1 MKEML
6 KEFLIFKRYIV
17 LIFISAVGSVLSTLA
32 LPMYLSHMINN
43 AIPSKDLRSV
53 LSVGAVMLL
62 FVPAGILCSALM
74 GYFSAKVSAGIGR
87 SLRNKVFKKVQ
98 EFSQTEFDRI
108 STSSLITRTTN
119 DVIQVQTFLNI
130 LLRISLMAPFMA
142 VGGIVMSLAKSAK
155 LSMVL
160 LISMPLLLAFV
171 FVMGSRIMPLST
183 AMQEYLDCINLVI
196 REKLTGI
203 RVARTFGTE
212 VYEEERFKKVNET
225 FMHKSVRLHTL
236 MSVLMPGLNLILYGT
251 TLVLLAFGGLQIRGG
266 TSLPVG
272 DIIAI
277 VQYVMQIMM
286 SVLMMSMVF
295 LVYPRAA
302 VSSKRI
308 NEVLTIN
315 PFISNVQN
323 PVTQTSLKGHV
334 SFRNVSF
341 TFPDAKSPVLKDI
354 SFDSRP
360 GEVTAI
366 IGSTGSG
373 KSTLIN
379 LIPRFYD
386 VQCGEVLV
394 DGINVKEM
402 DLYTLRNKIGL
413 VPQKTF
419 LFKGSIAQNVS
430 YGNKTCTKEDI
441 EYALRVAQSY
451 DFVMEKEEG
460 LETLITQGATN
471 LSGGQKQRLA
481 IARALAKK
489 PSVYIFDDSFS
500 ALDFKTDA
508 ALRKALSAV
517 VHNASVILVAQRVST
532 VKDADQILVL
542 ENGFCVGKGRHED
555 LMKHCK
561 VYQEI
566 VYSQLS
572 REEVQA

>member
-1 MKEML
+1 MREML
-6 KEFLIFKRYIV
+6 KEFLSFKRYIALV
-17 LIFISAVGSVLSTLA
+17 FLSAVGSVLSTLA
-32 LPMYLSHMINN
+32 LPMYLSRIINT
-43 AIPSKDLRSV
+43 AIPNGDMGSV
-53 LSVGAVMLL
+53 LSIGALMLA
-62 FVPAGILCSALM
+62 FVPAGILCSVLM
-74 GYFSAKVSAGIGR
+74 GYFAAKVSVGIGR
-87 SLRNKVFKKVQ
+87 NLRNRVFKKVQ
-98 EFSQTEFDRI
+98 EFSEMEFDKI

-119 DVIQVQTFLNI
+119 DVMQVQTFLNI

-142 VGGIVMSLAKSAK
+142 VGGIVMSLAKSVK

-160 LISMPLLLAFV
+160 LVSMPLLLAFV

-183 AMQEYLDCINLVI
+183 SMQEYLDEINLVI

-236 MSVLMPGLNLILYGT
+236 MSVLMPGLNLIPYGT
-251 TLVLLAFGGLQIRGG
+251 TLVLLAFGGLQILGG

-308 NEVLTIN
+308 NEVLIIN

-323 PVTQTSLKGHV
+323 PVTQTNLKGHV

-354 SFDSRP
+354 SFDSCP

-394 DGINVKEM
+394 DGVNVKEM

-419 LFKGSIAQNVS
+419 LFKGSIAQNVTC
-430 YGNKTCTKEDI
+430 GNKTCTKEDI
-441 EYALRVAQSY
+441 EQALRVAQAY
-451 DFVMEKEEG
+451 DFVMDKEEG

-471 LSGGQKQRLA
+471 ISGGQKQRLS
-481 IARALAKK
+481 IARALTKK
-489 PSVYIFDDSFS
+489 PSIYIFDDSFS

-508 ALRKALSAV
+508 ALRKALLKEAR
-517 VHNASVILVAQRVST
+517 NASVILVAQRVST
-532 VKDADQILVL
+532 IKDADQILVL
-542 ENGFCVGKGRHED
+542 ENGHCVGRGRHED
-555 LMKHCK
+555 LIKHCK

-572 REEVQA
+572 KEEVQ

>member
-1 MKEML
+1 MREML
-6 KEFLIFKRYIV
+6 KEFLSFKRYIALV
-17 LIFISAVGSVLSTLA
+17 FLSAVGSVLSTLA
-32 LPMYLSHMINN
+32 LPMYLSRIINT
-43 AIPSKDLRSV
+43 AIPNGDMGSV
-53 LSVGAVMLL
+53 LSIGALMLA
-62 FVPAGILCSALM
+62 FVPAGILCSVLM
-74 GYFSAKVSAGIGR
+74 GYFAAKVSVGIGR
-87 SLRNKVFKKVQ
+87 NLRNRVFKKVQ
-98 EFSQTEFDRI
+98 EFSEMEFDKI

-119 DVIQVQTFLNI
+119 DVMQVQTFLNI

-142 VGGIVMSLAKSAK
+142 VGGIVMSLAKSVK
-155 LSMVL
+155 LSML
-160 LISMPLLLAFV
+160 LLVSMPLLLAFV

-183 AMQEYLDCINLVI
+183 SMQEYLDEINLVI

-251 TLVLLAFGGLQIRGG
+251 TLVLLAFGGLQILGG

-419 LFKGSIAQNVS
+419 LFKGSIAQNVTC
-430 YGNKTCTKEDI
+430 GNKTCMKEDI
-441 EYALRVAQSY
+441 EQALRVAQAY
-451 DFVMEKEEG
+451 DFVMDKEEG

-471 LSGGQKQRLA
+471 ISGGQKQRLS
-481 IARALAKK
+481 IARALTKK
-489 PSVYIFDDSFS
+489 PSIYIFDDSFS

-508 ALRKALSAV
+508 ALRKALLKEAR
-517 VHNASVILVAQRVST
+517 NASVILVAQRVST
-532 VKDADQILVL
+532 IKDADQILVL
-542 ENGFCVGKGRHED
+542 ENGHCVGRGRHED
-555 LMKHCK
+555 LIKHCK

-572 REEVQA
+572 KEEVQ

>member
-1 MKEML
+1 MREML
-6 KEFLIFKRYIV
+6 KEFLSFKRYIALV
-17 LIFISAVGSVLSTLA
+17 FLSAVGSVLSTLA
-32 LPMYLSHMINN
+32 LPMYLSRIINT
-43 AIPSKDLRSV
+43 AIPNTDMGSV
-53 LSVGAVMLL
+53 LSIGALMLA
-62 FVPAGILCSALM
+62 FVPAGILCSVLM
-74 GYFSAKVSAGIGR
+74 GYFAAKVSVGIGR
-87 SLRNKVFKKVQ
+87 NLRNRVFKKVQ
-98 EFSQTEFDRI
+98 EFSEMEFDKI

-119 DVIQVQTFLNI
+119 DVMQVQTFLNI

-142 VGGIVMSLAKSAK
+142 VGGIVMSLAKSVK

-160 LISMPLLLAFV
+160 LVSMPLLLAFV

-183 AMQEYLDCINLVI
+183 SMQEYLDEINLVI

-251 TLVLLAFGGLQIRGG
+251 TLVLLAFGGLQILGG

-419 LFKGSIAQNVS
+419 LFKGSIAQNVTC
-430 YGNKTCTKEDI
+430 GNKTCMKEDI
-441 EYALRVAQSY
+441 EQALRVAQAY
-451 DFVMEKEEG
+451 DFVMDKEEG

-471 LSGGQKQRLA
+471 ISGGQKQRLS
-481 IARALAKK
+481 IARALTKK
-489 PSVYIFDDSFS
+489 PSIYIFDDSFS

-508 ALRKALSAV
+508 ALRKALLKEAR
-517 VHNASVILVAQRVST
+517 NASVILVAQRVST
-532 VKDADQILVL
+532 IKDADQILVL
-542 ENGFCVGKGRHED
+542 ENGHCVGRGRHED
-555 LMKHCK
+555 LIKHCK

-572 REEVQA
+572 KEEVQ

>member
-1 MKEML
+1 MREML
-6 KEFLIFKRYIV
+6 KEFLSFKRYIALV
-17 LIFISAVGSVLSTLA
+17 FLSAVGSVLSTLA
-32 LPMYLSHMINN
+32 LPMYLSRIINT
-43 AIPSKDLRSV
+43 AIPNGDMGSV
-53 LSVGAVMLL
+53 LSIGALMLA
-62 FVPAGILCSALM
+62 FVPAGILCSVLM
-74 GYFSAKVSAGIGR
+74 GYFAAKVSVGIGR
-87 SLRNKVFKKVQ
+87 NLRNRVFKKVQ
-98 EFSQTEFDRI
+98 EFSEMEFDKI

-119 DVIQVQTFLNI
+119 DVMQVQTFLNI

-142 VGGIVMSLAKSAK
+142 VGGIVMSLAKSVK
-155 LSMVL
+155 LSML
-160 LISMPLLLAFV
+160 LLVSMPLLLAFV

-183 AMQEYLDCINLVI
+183 SMQEYLDEINLVI

-251 TLVLLAFGGLQIRGG
+251 TLVLLAFGGLQILGG

-323 PVTQTSLKGHV
+323 PVTQTSLKAHV

-419 LFKGSIAQNVS
+419 LFKGSIAQNVTC
-430 YGNKTCTKEDI
+430 GNKTCMKEDI
-441 EYALRVAQSY
+441 EQALRVAQAY
-451 DFVMEKEEG
+451 DFVMDKEEG

-471 LSGGQKQRLA
+471 ISGGQKQRLS
-481 IARALAKK
+481 IARALTKK
-489 PSVYIFDDSFS
+489 PSIYIFDDSFS

-508 ALRKALSAV
+508 ALRKALLKEAR
-517 VHNASVILVAQRVST
+517 NASVILVAQRVST
-532 VKDADQILVL
+532 IKDADQILVL
-542 ENGFCVGKGRHED
+542 ENGHCVGRGRHED
-555 LMKHCK
+555 LIKHCK

-572 REEVQA
+572 KEEVQ

>member
-6 KEFLIFKRYIV
+6 KEFLGFKRYIALV
-17 LIFISAVGSVLSTLA
+17 FLSAVGSVLSTLA
-32 LPMYLSHMINN
+32 LPMYLSRIINS
-43 AIPSKDLRSV
+43 AIPSADMGSV
-53 LSVGAVMLL
+53 LSVGALMLL

-74 GYFSAKVSAGIGR
+74 GYFAAKVSVGIGKN
-87 SLRNKVFKKVQ
+87 LRNRVFKKVQ
-98 EFSQTEFDRI
+98 EFSEMEFDKI
-108 STSSLITRTTN
+108 STPSLITRTTN
-119 DVIQVQTFLNI
+119 DVMQVQTFLNI

-142 VGGIVMSLAKSAK
+142 IGGIVMSLAKSVK

-160 LISMPLLLAFV
+160 LVSMPLLLAFV
-171 FVMGSRIMPLST
+171 FVMGSRIMPLS
-183 AMQEYLDCINLVI
+183 ASMQEYLDEINLVI
-196 REKLTGI
+196 REKLTGV

-212 VYEEERFKKVNET
+212 LYEEERFERVNET

-251 TLVLLAFGGLQIRGG
+251 TLVLLAFGGAQILGG

-286 SVLMMSMVF
+286 SVLMISMVF

-302 VSSKRI
+302 VSSRRI

-315 PFISNVQN
+315 PLISNIQN

-386 VQCGEVLV
+386 VQCGEILV

-402 DLYTLRNKIGL
+402 DLHALRNKIGL

-419 LFKGSIAQNVS
+419 LFKGSISQNVA
-430 YGNKTCTKEDI
+430 YGNKACTKEDI
-441 EYALRVAQSY
+441 EQALRVAQAY

-460 LETLITQGATN
+460 TETLITQGATN
-471 LSGGQKQRLA
+471 ISGGQKQRLA
-481 IARALAKK
+481 IARALSKK
-489 PSVYIFDDSFS
+489 PSLYIFDDSFS

-508 ALRKALSAV
+508 ALRKALLKEAR
-517 VHNASVILVAQRVST
+517 NAGVILVAQRVST
-532 VKDADQILVL
+532 IKDADQILVL
-542 ENGFCVGKGRHED
+542 ENGYCVGKGKHED
-555 LMKHCK
+555 LLQHCK

-572 REEVQA
+572 KEEVQ

>member
-1 MKEML
+1 MREML
-6 KEFLIFKRYIV
+6 KEFLSFKRYIALV
-17 LIFISAVGSVLSTLA
+17 FLSAVGSVLSTLA
-32 LPMYLSHMINN
+32 LPMYLSRIINT
-43 AIPSKDLRSV
+43 AIPNGDMGSV
-53 LSVGAVMLL
+53 LSIGALMLA
-62 FVPAGILCSALM
+62 FVPAGILCSVLM
-74 GYFSAKVSAGIGR
+74 GYFAAKVSVGIGR
-87 SLRNKVFKKVQ
+87 NLRNRVFKKVQ
-98 EFSQTEFDRI
+98 EFSEMEFDKI

-119 DVIQVQTFLNI
+119 DVMQVQTFLNI

-142 VGGIVMSLAKSAK
+142 VGGIVMSLAKSVK

-160 LISMPLLLAFV
+160 LVSMPLLLAFV

-183 AMQEYLDCINLVI
+183 SMQEYLDEINLVI

-251 TLVLLAFGGLQIRGG
+251 TLVLLAFGGLQILGG

-394 DGINVKEM
+394 DGVNVKEM

-419 LFKGSIAQNVS
+419 LFKGSIAQNVTC
-430 YGNKTCTKEDI
+430 GNKTCMKEDI
-441 EYALRVAQSY
+441 EQALRVAQAY
-451 DFVMEKEEG
+451 DFVMDKEEG

-471 LSGGQKQRLA
+471 ISGGQKQRLS
-481 IARALAKK
+481 IARALTKK
-489 PSVYIFDDSFS
+489 PSIYIFDDSFS

-508 ALRKALSAV
+508 ALRKALLKEAR
-517 VHNASVILVAQRVST
+517 NASVILVAQRVST
-532 VKDADQILVL
+532 IKDADQILVL
-542 ENGFCVGKGRHED
+542 ENGHCVGRGRHED
-555 LMKHCK
+555 LIKHCK

-572 REEVQA
+572 KEEVQ